1 MYRRPPSGYTL
12 VTIEF
17 DSIMRRP
24 LRNPIRNL
32 LGTTSVALGTTS
44 DTVVS
49 STYSHALP
57 QLPTTK
63 SFISTR
69 NGHGPSSLMD
79 PGGRLAPLGVTGL
92 REFDSLGTIQE
103 RKSVIQLKI
112 LVGRFNL
119 HNFSTSILR
128 SIRSNGVL

>member
-12 VTIEF
+12 VAIEF

-24 LRNPIRNL
+24 LRNPIRDL

-57 QLPTTK
+57 QLPKSK

-69 NGHGPSSLMD
+69 NGHGPSSLRD
-79 PGGRLAPLGVTGL
+79 PGGHLAPLGVTGL
-92 REFDSLGTIQE
+92 REFDSLGTI
-103 RKSVIQLKI
+103 
-112 LVGRFNL
+112 
-119 HNFSTSILR
+119 
-128 SIRSNGVL
+128 